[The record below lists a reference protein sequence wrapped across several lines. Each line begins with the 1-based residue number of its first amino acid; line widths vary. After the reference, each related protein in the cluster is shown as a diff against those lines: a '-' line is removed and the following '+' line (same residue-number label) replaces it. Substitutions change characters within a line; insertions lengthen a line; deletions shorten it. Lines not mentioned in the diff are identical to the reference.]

1 MPQAAPVLHL
11 GNMRRAGID
20 PGSVRTGVA
29 ISDDEVPIATPLCT
43 VEHHGLEDAVRKVSD
58 VLAQER
64 VEQVVIGLPLS
75 LDGREGE
82 AARKA
87 KLFAQR
93 LETAAKIPVILWDE
107 RLTSAAANRALSKP
121 GYHRGDANSR
131 GRPSRARQNPNKR
144 ERGQV
149 DRTAAALILQ
159 SYLDSQRERTWPD
172 HPTTQTEDEDPRG
185 GGRPG

>member
-1 MPQAAPVLHL
+1 
-11 GNMRRAGID
+11 MRRAGID
-20 PGSVRTGVA
+20 PGSVRTGLA
-29 ISDDEVPIATPLCT
+29 IADDEVPIATPLCT
-43 VEHHGLEDAVRKVSD
+43 VEHRGLEDAVRKVSE

-64 VEQVVIGLPLS
+64 IEQAVIGLPLS

-93 LETAAKIPVILWDE
+93 LEAATQIPVVLWDE
-107 RLTSAAANRALSKP
+107 RLTSTAANRALSEP
-121 GYHRGDANSR
+121 GYHRDRGSR
-131 GRPSRARQNPNKR
+131 GRPSRSRRNPNSR

-149 DRTAAALILQ
+149 DRMAATLILQ
-159 SYLDSQRERTWPD
+159 SYLDSQRERPWQD
-172 HPTTQTEDEDPRG
+172 HPTTDPEEKDPHG

>member
-1 MPQAAPVLHL
+1 
-11 GNMRRAGID
+11 MRRAGID

-29 ISDDEVPIATPLCT
+29 VADDEVPVAMPLCT

-58 VLAQER
+58 VLAHER
-64 VEQVVIGLPLS
+64 VEQAVVGLPLS

-82 AARKA
+82 AARRA

-93 LETAAKIPVILWDE
+93 LEAATKIPVILWDE
-107 RLTSAAANRALSKP
+107 RLTSAAANRALAAP
-121 GYHRGDANSR
+121 GYHRGDDSSR
-131 GRPSRARQNPNKR
+131 GRPSRTRQNPKTR
-144 ERGQV
+144 ERGRV

-172 HPTTQTEDEDPRG
+172 HPTDPEKKEPDD

>member
-1 MPQAAPVLHL
+1 
-11 GNMRRAGID
+11 MRRAGID
-20 PGSVRTGVA
+20 PGSIRTGVA
-29 ISDDEVPIATPLCT
+29 VADDEVPVAMPLCT
-43 VEHHGLEDAVRKVSD
+43 VEHHGLDDAVRKVSD
-58 VLAQER
+58 VLARER
-64 VEQVVIGLPLS
+64 VEQAVVGLPLS
-75 LDGREGE
+75 LDGRERE

-93 LETAAKIPVILWDE
+93 LEAAAKIPVILWDE
-107 RLTSAAANRALSKP
+107 RLTSAAANRALATP

-131 GRPSRARQNPNKR
+131 GRPSRARQNPIAR
-144 ERGQV
+144 ERGRV

-172 HPTTQTEDEDPRG
+172 HPTTQTENKDPKG